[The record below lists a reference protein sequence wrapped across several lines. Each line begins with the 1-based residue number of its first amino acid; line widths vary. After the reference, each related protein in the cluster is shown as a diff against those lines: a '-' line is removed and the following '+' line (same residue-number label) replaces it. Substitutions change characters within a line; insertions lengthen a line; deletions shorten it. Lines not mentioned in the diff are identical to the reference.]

1 MNHRTPKPAPRS
13 LELPAGE
20 IPVARLKSVPR
31 SGQVFRKMLG
41 EVDAT
46 AGPGDLVRLVAPQ
59 GEPLG
64 FGLYNPRAEMPIRA
78 VSRGTDPPD
87 TAFWQQRMESAVRLR
102 REWLNLD
109 AVADAYRVIHAEADG
124 FPGLV
129 VDRYGDVLSAEVF
142 SLAMYQRI
150 DAFLALLAPLV
161 GTRHTL
167 VRIAPQTHGQ
177 EGFQA
182 EPAAS
187 PDMPQSID
195 IEEHGTQFRVDFQAG
210 HKTGFFCDQR
220 DNRRQLAELARGR
233 TVVDLC
239 AYSGGF
245 AVQALKLGQAKS
257 AVGVD
262 LDEDAIALA
271 KTNAKLNGV
280 KAQFVQAD
288 VFGWMRDAI
297 QNERTF
303 DVVALDPPKLI
314 KSRRELDEGTR
325 KHLDLNR
332 LAIQLVAPGGLFL
345 SCTCSGLL
353 TGEAFDQLLHTA
365 ARQAGNKPVQILART
380 GAAPDHPVGMDS
392 PETEYLHATWM
403 RVSEQASRSA

>member
-1 MNHRTPKPAPRS
+1 MKHPPLTTPRS
-13 LELPAGE
+13 LDLPVGQL
-20 IPVARLKSVPR
+20 PTARLKSVPR

-41 EVDAT
+41 DVDAA
-46 AGPGDLVRLVAPQ
+46 AGPGDLVRLLSPQ

-78 VSRGTDPPD
+78 VSRENAPPD
-87 TAFWQQRMESAVRLR
+87 TAFWHRRLETAVRLR
-102 REWLNLD
+102 REWLALD
-109 AVADAYRVIHAEADG
+109 SVATAYRVIHAEADG

-129 VDRYGDVLSAEVF
+129 IDRYGDTLSVEVF
-142 SLAMYQRI
+142 SLAMYQRV
-150 DAFLALLAPLV
+150 DAFLALLAPLME
-161 GTRHTL
+161 TKHTI

-182 EPAAS
+182 NPTMSAE
-187 PDMPQSID
+187 MPPHVD
-195 IEEHGTQFRVDFQAG
+195 IEEFGTKFRVDFAAG

-220 DNRRQLAELARGR
+220 DNRRRVAELSRGR

-245 AVQALKLGQAKS
+245 AVQALKMGLAKS

-262 LDEDAIALA
+262 LDEEAIALA

-280 KAQFVQAD
+280 KAQFIQAD

-297 QNERTF
+297 QNGRTF
-303 DVVALDPPKLI
+303 DVVVLDPPKLI
-314 KSRRELDEGTR
+314 KSRREIEEGTR

-332 LAIQLVAPGGLFL
+332 LAIQLVAEGGLFL
-345 SCTCSGLL
+345 SCSCSGLL
-353 TGEAFDQLLHTA
+353 TAESFDQVLHTA
-365 ARQAGNKPVQILART
+365 ARQAGHKTVQILART
-380 GAAPDHPVGMDS
+380 GAAPDHPVGMDN

-403 RVSEQASRSA
+403 RVV